1 MVESPVCVH
10 LCMDVWEGA
19 LELWEGEQP
28 RGVAIGACR
37 AALAGD
43 GVSVRERTDA
53 DGAIQAPA
61 DAGCGMCGGAV
72 GVCGRSSVCHD
83 RVSSLDETE
92 PLGLA

>member
-72 GVCGRSSVCHD
+72 GVHVGD
-83 RVSSLDETE
+83 RVLSR
-92 PLGLA
+92 